1 MIFIPFCDENHGHIL
16 KNELTGAVY
25 PVMLTPYTADLM
37 IDYPA
42 LNELVDWYVT
52 NGCDGLFAVC
62 QSSEMF
68 FLTEAE
74 RVKITETVVKRV
86 AGRVQVVTSG
96 HISDTVSD
104 QLREL
109 GKIASAGAD
118 SVVLVTNRLAAENE
132 GEDKVRESIERI
144 LTALPDTDFG
154 LYECPYPYKRLLSP
168 EILAWCAKTGR
179 FTFFKDTSC
188 NMESIQ
194 AKINAVRGS
203 RLRFYNANTATILES
218 LRAGGDGFS
227 GIMANVH
234 PRLYAWLT
242 QHTAKQPKK
251 AEELQAYLTRT
262 GTQVESIYYSLNAKY
277 LLGQQGLSILANSR
291 NPKVAALTGEVKEMM
306 NRIAEDDKN
315 MLEYLK
321 RG

>member
-1 MIFIPFCDENHGHIL
+1 MPASSDAGNTVFYM
-16 KNELTGAVY
+16 KTELTGSVY
-25 PVMLTPYTADLM
+25 PVMLTPYTQDLQV
-37 IDYPA
+37 DYPA
-42 LNELVDWYVT
+42 LNELVDWYIN

-74 RVKITETVVKRV
+74 RVKIAETVVKRA

-96 HISDTVSD
+96 HISETLPD

-109 GKIASAGAD
+109 GKLSSTGAH
-118 SVVLVTNRLAAENE
+118 SVVLVTNRLAAAEE
-132 GEDKVRESIERI
+132 GEEKVRESIERI

-154 LYECPYPYKRLLSP
+154 LYECPYPYKRLFSP
-168 EILAWCAKTGR
+168 EMLAWCAKTGR

-188 NMESIQ
+188 NMEAIG

-203 RLRFYNANTATILES
+203 RLRFYNANTATILDS

-227 GIMANVH
+227 GVMANVH
-234 PRLYAWLT
+234 PQLYAWLT
-242 QHTAKQPKK
+242 LNAAKQPKK
-251 AEELQAYLTRT
+251 AEELQAYLNRACK
-262 GTQVESIYYSLNAKY
+262 QVETVHYSLNAKY
-277 LLGQQGLSILANSR
+277 LLGQQGLAIQANTR
-291 NPKVAALTGEVKEMM
+291 NPKIAPLNDEVKAVM
-306 NRIAEDDKN
+306 RAVAEDDRN
-315 MLEYLK
+315 MLEFLK